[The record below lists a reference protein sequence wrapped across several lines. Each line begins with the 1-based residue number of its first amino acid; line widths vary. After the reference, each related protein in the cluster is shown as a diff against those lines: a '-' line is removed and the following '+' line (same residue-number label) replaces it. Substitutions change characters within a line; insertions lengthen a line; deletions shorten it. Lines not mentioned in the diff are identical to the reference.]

1 VVHYSPLAFWVFVP
15 FNFLK
20 LYTGGSTP
28 STTVAMLSFKDA
40 AKAVVAMGVAT
51 KKDPECVRVVVRCSP
66 RFRPRALFA
75 LSPLLPR
82 VVPAVWGGMRQMR
95 EQTRHAAD
103 WRGPG
108 QKLPRCS
115 SPRRARQ
122 SRIDSGCGCTAGGH
136 RWMNATITGR

>member
-1 VVHYSPLAFWVFVP
+1 
-15 FNFLK
+15 
-20 LYTGGSTP
+20 
-28 STTVAMLSFKDA
+28 
-40 AKAVVAMGVAT
+40 
-51 KKDPECVRVVVRCSP
+51 VRP
-66 RFRPRALFA
+66 RGRQVQSRFCPRALFA
-75 LSPLLPR
+75 PSPLLPR

-122 SRIDSGCGCTAGGH
+122 SRIDSGCSCTAGGQHERNHH
-136 RWMNATITGR
+136 RALTSALLPLADAARCRARRWRTTGSAL